1 MSSESSQFPVHINL
15 CQIKE
20 VPDYDKPYKEGKERA
35 TKKVKD
41 CPTLYIS
48 GIEGLDKIP
57 EDGYMLIKIHR
68 TSLTSTERNPGVKE
82 DHYGLPIGPGDSG
95 KEGKYH
101 SVELEVHELCLP
113 AGHGES
119 DDEDGEDGFEHGL
132 DKTAEKLGLKEKSK
146 EADDDEDPDEE
157 HNY

>member
-15 CQIKE
+15 CQTKE

-57 EDGYMLIKIHR
+57 EDGYILIKIHR
-68 TSLTSTERNPGVKE
+68 TSLTSTERKPGVKE
-82 DHYGLPIGPGDSG
+82 DGGYAVPFGAGGSD
-95 KEGKYH
+95 KEGKHH

-113 AGHGES
+113 AGHGHS
-119 DDEDGEDGFEHGL
+119 DEDEGDEDFGDGL
-132 DKTAEKLGLKEKSK
+132 DKAAEQLGLKAKAKKVE
-146 EADDDEDPDEE
+146 DDDEGEE
-157 HNY
+157 D